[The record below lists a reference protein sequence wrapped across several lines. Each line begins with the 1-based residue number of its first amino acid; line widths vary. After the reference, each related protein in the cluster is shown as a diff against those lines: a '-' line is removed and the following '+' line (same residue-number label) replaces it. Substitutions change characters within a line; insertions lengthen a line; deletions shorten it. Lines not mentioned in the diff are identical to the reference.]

1 MSDLET
7 LIPQAVELVIDG
19 EPLAVKPLKVGQMPA
34 FLRAITPV
42 MQQIGGDGIDWLT
55 LIGERGD
62 DLLTAV
68 SIAIGKPRAWV
79 DELAADEA
87 ILLAAKVIE
96 VNADFFT
103 RTVMP
108 RLNGEMGGLIART
121 SAAAAAVTAGSTD
134 WRCLAS
140 SSVCMRHVFCP
151 KSIFR
156 PTSSLPMI
164 ILSSRG
170 ISGSNWSAAQ
180 SPMRTWRRI
189 WLRSSRSV
197 LLPVPVASDRL
208 MVCAIRSLGLLSI
221 LLTRGIVAMTGIL
234 AMTAPCH

>member
-19 EPLAVKPLKVGQMPA
+19 EPLAIKPLKVGQMPA

-55 LIGERGD
+55 LFGERGD

-68 SIAIGKPRAWV
+68 SIAVGKPRAWV

-108 RLNGEMGGLIART
+108 KLDGLFAQAT
-121 SAAAAAVTAGSTD
+121 AVTATAATAGSTP
-134 WRCLAS
+134 S
-140 SSVCMRHVFCP
+140 S
-151 KSIFR
+151 
-156 PTSSLPMI
+156 T
-164 ILSSRG
+164 
-170 ISGSNWSAAQ
+170 
-180 SPMRTWRRI
+180 
-189 WLRSSRSV
+189 
-197 LLPVPVASDRL
+197 
-208 MVCAIRSLGLLSI
+208 
-221 LLTRGIVAMTGIL
+221 
-234 AMTAPCH
+234 